1 MELFLAEQASFLQ
14 FDENSALPPS
24 ELQRVLNR
32 IITINP
38 HYSET
43 VIFLCNRLMIK
54 LISSKVFSFEMYV
67 SFCSILLAI

>member
-43 VIFLCNRLMIK
+43 VIFYA
-54 LISSKVFSFEMYV
+54 VV
-67 SFCSILLAI
+67 